1 MFVAAAA
8 TSSNSMAKEF
18 FRYRLTLEIKDVR
31 RVVERAGQV
40 TLKKWLTKAG

>member
-8 TSSNSMAKEF
+8 TSSSKEF
-18 FRYRLTLEIKDVR
+18 SKYRLMLEIKDVR
-31 RVVERAGQV
+31 GVVEKAGQV